1 MPLIQCPDCNKQI
14 SDRAPV
20 CPHCG
25 APNAASGSGPLSS
38 LKQSI
43 TPETTKTG
51 IAALLTWLLLPG
63 VMRAILALVAIIVM
77 GYFLVHGSPP

>member
-14 SDRAPV
+14 SDRAPT

-25 APNAASGSGPLSS
+25 APNADTESRPSS

-43 TPETTKTG
+43 TPETAKTG
-51 IAALLTWLLLPG
+51 IAALLTWLLLPS
-63 VMRAILALVAIIVM
+63 VIRAILALAAIIMM
-77 GYFLVHGSPP
+77 GYFLVHASPP